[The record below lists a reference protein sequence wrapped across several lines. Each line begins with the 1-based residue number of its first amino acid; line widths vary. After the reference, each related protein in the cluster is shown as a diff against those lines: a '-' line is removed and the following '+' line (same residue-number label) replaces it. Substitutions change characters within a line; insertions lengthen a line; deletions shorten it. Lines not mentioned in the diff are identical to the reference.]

1 MNKLYLAVSVL
12 FLLSG
17 CSSWQQSLVKN
28 KNWYK
33 IGYSEGYNGYTPKW
47 RSNYHMVN
55 GGSPQTFDEEA
66 YLAGFV
72 DGQTEKCKQV
82 RCPDSTLAE
91 R

>member
-12 FLLSG
+12 FLLNG
-17 CSSWQQSLVKN
+17 CSNWQTMQSN
-28 KNWYK
+28 NTSWYK
-33 IGYSEGYNGYTPKW
+33 VGYNEGFNGYTPKW
-47 RSNYHMVN
+47 RRNYHMIN
-55 GGSPQTFDEEA
+55 GGSPLNFDETA

-82 RCPDSTLAE
+82 RCPESNLAE